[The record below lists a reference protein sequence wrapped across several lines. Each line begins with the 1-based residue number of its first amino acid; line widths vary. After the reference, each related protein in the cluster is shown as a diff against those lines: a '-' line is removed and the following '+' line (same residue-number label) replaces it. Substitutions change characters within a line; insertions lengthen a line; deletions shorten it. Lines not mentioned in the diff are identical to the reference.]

1 MSEVDTGNCSV
12 EEEHAGMQEMEEVKS
27 EKYLGDILA
36 SDGRNLKNITARK
49 NRGIG
54 IVNKIMEKLNDV
66 CFGRHYFKVAVILR
80 NSNLIS
86 SLLTNSEA
94 WYNVTK
100 GDIEMLESVDEDL
113 LRRILECPLSTPK

>member
-1 MSEVDTGNCSV
+1 MIFHVFCG
-12 EEEHAGMQEMEEVKS
+12 
-27 EKYLGDILA
+27 IW
-36 SDGRNLKNITARK
+36 NITARK

-54 IVNKIMEKLNDV
+54 IVTKIMEKLNYV

-94 WYNVTK
+94 WYNVTQA
-100 GDIEMLESVDEDL
+100 DIDLLESVDENL
-113 LRRILECPLSTPK
+113 LRRVLDCPMSTWG